1 MCRFASLSAVLSSR
15 YGVTVE
21 NSPVEAIL
29 WSADHLLLSEPVAK
43 VKKELSAMNR
53 KREKLGKRPAYVAF
67 GHPLF

>member
-1 MCRFASLSAVLSSR
+1 MFKKLAEVLSSR

-29 WSADHLLLSEPVAK
+29 WAADHLLISEPVAV

-53 KREKLGKRPAYVAF
+53 KRERLGKRPAYVAF

>member
-1 MCRFASLSAVLSSR
+1 MFKALAEVLSSR

-21 NSPVEAIL
+21 NAPVEAIL
-29 WSADHLLLSEPVAK
+29 WAADHLMTTEPVEK
-43 VKKELSAMNR
+43 VKKQLSVMNR